1 MEIKFPFQ
9 SYPYFIFIF
18 FKPNILVLFRR
29 RFKKNNLVFLMT
41 CEEFKFEPTQGERG
55 QWAVY
60 YTSSQCFIITFLF
73 VGLTTL
79 GTIVNFDWVVY

>member
-1 MEIKFPFQ
+1 
-9 SYPYFIFIF
+9 
-18 FKPNILVLFRR
+18 
-29 RFKKNNLVFLMT
+29 MT

-60 YTSSQCFIITFLF
+60 YTSSQCFTTTFLF
-73 VGLTTL
+73 GGLTTL

>member
-29 RFKKNNLVFLMT
+29 RLKKIISLLMT

-60 YTSSQCFIITFLF
+60 YTSSQCFTTTFLF
-73 VGLTTL
+73 GGLTTL